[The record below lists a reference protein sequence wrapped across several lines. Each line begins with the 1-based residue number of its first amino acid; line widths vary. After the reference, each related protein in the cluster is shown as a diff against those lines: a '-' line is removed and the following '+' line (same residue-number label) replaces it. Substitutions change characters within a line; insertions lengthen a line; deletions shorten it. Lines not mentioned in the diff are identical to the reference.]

1 MEIASHHNLMEE
13 IEDAKEVKSAQ
24 KLTELRS
31 NDAFHFHDMA
41 CEFSFGFV
49 LTIVNFHAIDK
60 SHR

>member
-31 NDAFHFHDMA
+31 NDAFHFHDTA

-49 LTIVNFHAIDK
+49 LTIVAF
-60 SHR
+60 